1 MLYNLIKTNE
11 INNTFEVLVEGI
23 DSKRKMRGEL
33 LYHAEYA
40 DVGDTFIVQESKGE

>member
-1 MLYNLIKTNE
+1 MLYDIFKTNE
-11 INNTFEVLVEGI
+11 INNTFEVLAEGI

-33 LYHAEYA
+33 LYHSEYA